1 MLAQKDKKAIP
12 GILQGMFT
20 DAPVMVQADPGQVD
34 LVPCV
39 DITPVSSLAANL
51 AAKEKNNQAPVIPE
65 SLGPEPVTEIETGIK
80 TIKKG
85 EDVEI
90 IIGDRSYRI
99 RRLKKNQTFD
109 VMRVNIRVMSD
120 NAFHI
125 DTLDLYNARH
135 RTAYINTAS
144 DELQFKPD
152 ILKKDLGRVLLKLEE
167 LQDELIGNA
176 LESKPDKKEMSQTEQ
191 EQALKLL
198 KSPDLL
204 DRILQGFDTY
214 GLVGERT
221 NKITGYLAAVS
232 RKLDKPLAVVIQSS
246 SAPGKSTLMDVV
258 LDMVPKEDKVQY
270 SAMTGQ
276 SLFYFGDKN
285 LKHKI
290 LAIVDESRE
299 QTRAIHKE
307 QRKAETLDGLVKRLD
322 KKDVLNVQR
331 NAQRLLKPLE
341 VVNPYADKLTF
352 LDDHTRTRR
361 DHKKYLTLIRT
372 ITFFHQY
379 QRSVKVLV
387 HNGKPVQYIEVS
399 LKDIAAANELANEV
413 LGRSLDEL
421 PPQTRRF
428 LDLISQMVQTA
439 CKKQSIEKEDYRFT
453 QRDIRKYTGWSDY
466 QVKSHLRKLASLEY
480 VLVHHGGRGQQ
491 FVYELLYNN
500 EGKDGQRFLMCLIDA
515 DELKQTCKYDLNREH
530 EKAKQETTGCIQGA
544 IREHGGSVGKI
555 DNIAIKNKG
564 LSPQPG
570 NLPDNAYIGTVAVQ
584 SHHTST
590 LAAKGN

>member
-1 MLAQKDKKAIP
+1 
-12 GILQGMFT
+12 
-20 DAPVMVQADPGQVD
+20 
-34 LVPCV
+34 
-39 DITPVSSLAANL
+39 
-51 AAKEKNNQAPVIPE
+51 
-65 SLGPEPVTEIETGIK
+65 
-80 TIKKG
+80 
-85 EDVEI
+85 
-90 IIGDRSYRI
+90 
-99 RRLKKNQTFD
+99 
-109 VMRVNIRVMSD
+109 MSR
-120 NAFHI
+120 A
-125 DTLDLYNARH
+125 
-135 RTAYINTAS
+135 
-144 DELQFKPD
+144 
-152 ILKKDLGRVLLKLEE
+152 
-167 LQDELIGNA
+167 
-176 LESKPDKKEMSQTEQ
+176 EQ

-204 DRILQGFDTY
+204 DKILQGFDTY

-246 SAPGKSTLMDVV
+246 SASGKSALMEAV
-258 LDMVPKEDKVQY
+258 LDMMPKEDKVQY

-290 LAIVDESRE
+290 LAIVEEEGVRQASYALKLLQSEGQLTIASTGKDNTTGQMITKEYHVEGPVMILTTTTAIDIDEELLNRCIVLTVDESRE

-331 NAQRLLKPLE
+331 DAQRLLKPLE
-341 VVNPYADKLTF
+341 VINPYADKLTF

-372 ITFFHQY
+372 ITFLHQY
-379 QRSVKVLV
+379 QRPVKILV

-399 LKDIAAANELANEV
+399 LKDIMAANELANEV

-515 DELKQTCKYDLNREH
+515 DELKQSCKYDKNREH
-530 EKAKQETTGCIQGA
+530 ENPKQEVSGSIQGA
-544 IREHGGSVGKI
+544 IKEHEGGMGKI
-555 DNIAIKNKG
+555 DNIAIDNSI
-564 LSPQPG
+564 LRENIG
-570 NLPDNAYIGTVAVQ
+570 NLPENAYIGAVSEQ
-584 SHHTST
+584 VNHNHTST